1 MDFFDKKQVLTS
13 YISNLKSNKKRIGF
27 VPTMG
32 ALHLGHLSLLE
43 TAKKENDIVV
53 VSIFVNPTQFDN
65 KSDLDNYPKTFQ
77 ADKQLLELNK
87 CDVLFAPS
95 VKEIYEGNVVSERF
109 DFGGLDKEMEGK
121 YRASHFNGVG
131 TIVKSLFKI
140 VKPDNAYFGE
150 KDFQQLQ
157 IIKKLTALNNFDIA
171 VKGLPIFREE
181 DGLAMSSRNERL
193 SAIQRITAPFIYHVL
208 QYVKQKIT
216 SKNFTEIN
224 QFVTNAFKN
233 HSLLELEYFVIADE
247 NTLKTVKKI
256 ESSKNNRAFIAVF
269 AGEIRLIDNIAL

>member
-1 MDFFDKKQVLTS
+1 MHFFDKKQILTS
-13 YISNLKSNKKRIGF
+13 FISNLKSEKKTIGF

-43 TAKKENDIVV
+43 TAKKENDVVV

-65 KSDLDNYPKTFQ
+65 KNDLDNYPKTFLQ
-77 ADKQLLELNK
+77 DKQLLEEYE
-87 CDVLFAPS
+87 CDVLFAPA
-95 VKEIYEGNVVSERF
+95 VEDIYENNIVSKKF
-109 DFGGLDKEMEGK
+109 VFKGLEKEMEGK
-121 YRASHFNGVG
+121 YRANHFNGVA
-131 TIVKSLFKI
+131 TVVKSFFEI

-157 IIKKLTALNNFDIA
+157 IIKKLTTICNFDIA
-171 VKGLPIFREE
+171 IKGMPIFREK

-193 SAIQRITAPFIYHVL
+193 TKNQRIAASFIYRVL
-208 QYVKQKIT
+208 QYVKQKI
-216 SKNFTEIN
+216 SNENFTDIN

-233 HSLLELEYFVIADE
+233 HALLQLEYFVVADE
-247 NTLKTVKKI
+247 NTLKPIKQI
-256 ESSKNNRAFIAVF
+256 ESDKKQRAFIAVF